1 MGNGFMYWMGS
12 NIIINQWVSNLTPKR
27 LIIYLAI
34 FAVGI
39 YVVCY
44 VVEALQGFDPN
55 YRPSKLSAEPATG
68 NIIKGGPE
76 IFDPTKKTPTA
87 VPAP

>member
-1 MGNGFMYWMGS
+1 MRS

-27 LIIYLAI
+27 LIIYLVI

-39 YVVCY
+39 YVVWY
-44 VVEALQGFDPN
+44 VVDSLQGFDPN
-55 YRPSKLSAEPATG
+55 YRPGKISAEPATG
-68 NIIKGGPE
+68 NIIKGGAE

-87 VPAP
+87 VPAK